1 MAKIENEK
9 QYEAALQRIE
19 ELIPYVDND
28 TPEYDNKLIE
38 LSLLSDLVSEYE
50 DIHYPIDRP
59 SLVDV
64 IKLRMLDMGLS
75 QCALAKLLGMNQ
87 SKVSEILSGKCEPTL
102 KQARTI
108 AVKLEITPDIVL
120 GI

>member
-9 QYEAALQRIE
+9 QYKAALQRIE
-19 ELIPYVDND
+19 ELIPYIDEN

-38 LSLLSDLVSEYE
+38 FLLLTDLVSEYE

-59 SLVDV
+59 SLAEV

-108 AVKLEITPDIVL
+108 AVKLEISPDIVL
-120 GI
+120 GV